1 MDFLGHLTSV
11 SFGVLATEIAM
22 GTVPIA
28 FSVVKT
34 PKDTLFNV
42 LDFGGLSVSQAVGVA
57 VDYWLP
63 INQLVLPSITNVE
76 STHETTT
83 TSHSINHRG

>member
-42 LDFGGLSVSQAVGVA
+42 LDVGGLSVSF
-57 VDYWLP
+57 
-63 INQLVLPSITNVE
+63 S
-76 STHETTT
+76 
-83 TSHSINHRG
+83 R